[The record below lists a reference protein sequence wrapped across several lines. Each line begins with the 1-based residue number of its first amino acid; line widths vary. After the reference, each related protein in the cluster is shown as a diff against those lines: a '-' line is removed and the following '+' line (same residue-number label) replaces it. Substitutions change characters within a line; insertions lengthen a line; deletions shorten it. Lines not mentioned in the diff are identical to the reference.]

1 MKHVKFL
8 LLLIVAVVALTGS
21 ALGQDGPPPSGPP
34 HDGPPPGEHADDDRP
49 NLLAELGLSPE
60 QVQQIRKMNQERR
73 PAMMQAQRR
82 MRLANRDL
90 DLAIYTDNFSDA
102 DYQARLKEFQAAQA
116 EMNRLRFES
125 ELSVRKVLTPE
136 QLIKFREIRE
146 QYAGRRRDNMQDRRD
161 KRRDGRGLA
170 PRPDGPPPGRRPI
183 Q

>member
-8 LLLIVAVVALTGS
+8 LLLIVAVVAFTGS
-21 ALGQDGPPPSGPP
+21 ALGQAGPP
-34 HDGPPPGEHADDDRP
+34 HDGPPPGDRPDDDRP

-90 DLAIYTDNFSDA
+90 DMAIYTDNFSDP

-136 QLIKFREIRE
+136 QLVKFRELR
-146 QYAGRRRDNMQDRRD
+146 AHFADRRRDNMQDRRD
-161 KRRDGRGLA
+161 QRRDGRGLA
-170 PRPDGPPPGRRPI
+170 PRRDGPPTRPI